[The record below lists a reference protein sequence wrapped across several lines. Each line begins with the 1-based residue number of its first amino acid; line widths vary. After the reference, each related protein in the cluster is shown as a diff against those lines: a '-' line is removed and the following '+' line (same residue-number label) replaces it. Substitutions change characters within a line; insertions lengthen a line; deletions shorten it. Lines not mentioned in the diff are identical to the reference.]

1 MADTETA
8 KGTSE
13 RFGWADG
20 LRGLAALAILAYEIL
35 RHAPR
40 LHWASPLAERAALA
54 TAHGFDALL
63 VLSGLLLAFPV
74 LSELRR
80 TGRGDLNLARYAA
93 GRALRILPS
102 YYLVLAATLL
112 IPLGAAAYGIG
123 GLNHTAPALRET
135 GLQALFAGDG
145 LGNDG
150 FRALAVE
157 VRLLALFPLLLA
169 VYAFA
174 PAILAALAGL
184 ALYLDF
190 ATPAHHWGTGAA
202 PALMLGIVAAD
213 VIARGLRVERI
224 AWLLIPL
231 AAAGAFSLD
240 PILAGLPGPVADPS
254 FLVWNPL
261 WALAAA
267 ALAVACSRRPHVA
280 RVLGSFALRPVA
292 GLSFALV
299 LVADPVATFVLAHAA
314 QSGWTYLSAAGVC
327 LGAAL
332 GLWLIVDRAAI
343 APHAGQ
349 ALRQA
354 VTAPFGEVALMAFG
368 APRPARRVETAAAQA
383 KQVDERF
390 GPLPTMH
397 PGMLATV
404 VHRVGSL
411 EDLGAEIEAAK
422 RCLAEAGTGVAFFE
436 PAEFVTVP
444 EQLVLAHSAANAE
457 PQLPVEGVLL
467 PPVEPSTRKVV
478 TLAVGANRPARPT
491 VRVRF
496 GPGRGDARAS

>member
-1 MADTETA
+1 MAHTEKA
-8 KGTSE
+8 EGFPE

-35 RHAPR
+35 KHAPG
-40 LHWASPLAERAALA
+40 LHWTSPLAERAALA

-74 LSELRR
+74 LSDLRR
-80 TGRGDLNLARYAA
+80 DGRGDLNLARYAA
-93 GRALRILPS
+93 GRALRILPA
-102 YYLVLAATLL
+102 YYLVLAATILV
-112 IPLGAAAYGIG
+112 PLGAAAYGIG
-123 GLNHTAPALRET
+123 GLSHTAPSLRET

-145 LGNDG
+145 FGNDG
-150 FRALAVE
+150 LRALTVE

-174 PAILAALAGL
+174 PVILAALAGL

-190 ATPAHHWGTGAA
+190 ATPAHHWGAGAA

-231 AAAGAFSLD
+231 AAAGAFFLD
-240 PILAGLPGPVADPS
+240 PILAGLPGPVSDSS

-261 WALAAA
+261 WGLAAA
-267 ALAVACSRRPHVA
+267 ALAVACSRRPQVA
-280 RVLGSFALRPVA
+280 RVLGSFAFRPIA

-299 LVADPVATFVLAHAA
+299 LVADPLVRFVLAHAA
-314 QSGWTYLSAAGVC
+314 PSVWTNLDAAG
-327 LGAAL
+327 LSLAAGL

-343 APHAGQ
+343 APHAGK
-349 ALRQA
+349 ALRHA
-354 VTAPFGEVALMAFG
+354 VSAPFGEAALMAFG
-368 APRPARRVETAAAQA
+368 APRPVRRVETPAAHE
-383 KQVDERF
+383 VDERF
-390 GPLPTMH
+390 GPLPTMY

-404 VHRVGSL
+404 AHRVGSP
-411 EDLGAEIEAAK
+411 EDLGAEIDAAK
-422 RCLAEAGTGVAFFE
+422 RRLAEAGAGLAFFE
-436 PAEFVTVP
+436 PAEFITVP
-444 EQLVLAHSAANAE
+444 EHLVLAHSPANAE

-467 PPVEPSTRKVV
+467 PPAGPRARKVV

-496 GPGRGDARAS
+496 GPGLGDARAS